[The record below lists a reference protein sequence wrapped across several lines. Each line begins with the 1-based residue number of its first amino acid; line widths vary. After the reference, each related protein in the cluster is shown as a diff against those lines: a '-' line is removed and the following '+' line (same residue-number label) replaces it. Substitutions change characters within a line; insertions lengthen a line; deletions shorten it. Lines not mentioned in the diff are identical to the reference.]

1 MHVHVSY
8 TVLIVST
15 NVMLVGR
22 TSRCICKIQIPLS
35 AVSVAGHGRRG
46 VMGASPVLSTTEA
59 SRTTRHA
66 VYRPESEVLLAS
78 SFGSQHIWKQML
90 EERGLTV
97 RLVGED
103 MSKVE
108 LGIVFNHPPGVLD
121 NVPNLKAVQSLGAG
135 VDFIMQDET
144 IMRRDVPLLRIVD
157 PLMAE
162 RMATFC
168 AWAVMNFQ
176 RKCDDYFRAQMACR
190 WDKSVEN
197 YKNID
202 NHEVRVGVMG
212 LGLMGARVA
221 RTLAGLGYEVYGWKR
236 TPVSDGRGNG
246 REDLVGEK
254 IGEDLESLG
263 VRVYHGQDELL
274 TFAGKSQ
281 VVINLLPLTDETR
294 GIMDARLFNSMPKGG
309 AVMNLARGAHL
320 VANDLLDALASGQ
333 LEHAVLDVF
342 VKEPLPETC
351 PFWKH
356 PRVRVFPH
364 MSSVTDIPNGVAQ
377 ILRNRE
383 LVLRGEPLPHGVRA
397 VPSRGY

>member
-1 MHVHVSY
+1 
-8 TVLIVST
+8 
-15 NVMLVGR
+15 
-22 TSRCICKIQIPLS
+22 
-35 AVSVAGHGRRG
+35 
-46 VMGASPVLSTTEA
+46 
-59 SRTTRHA
+59 
-66 VYRPESEVLLAS
+66 
-78 SFGSQHIWKQML
+78 
-90 EERGLTV
+90 
-97 RLVGED
+97 

-121 NVPNLKAVQSLGAG
+121 DVPNLKAVQSLGAG
-135 VDFIMQDET
+135 VDFIMQDENVL
-144 IMRRDVPLLRIVD
+144 RRGVPLLRIVD

-162 RMATFC
+162 RMATFSV
-168 AWAVMNFQ
+168 WAVMNFQ
-176 RKCDDYFRAQMACR
+176 RKCDDYFRAQMQCR

-202 NHEVRVGVMG
+202 NHEMRVGVMG
-212 LGLMGARVA
+212 LGMMGAKVA
-221 RTLAGLGYEVYGWKR
+221 RTLAGLGYEVCGWKR

-246 REDLVGEK
+246 RGNGREGHEQGEG
-254 IGEDLESLG
+254 GEYGKDLEALG
-263 VRVYHGQDELL
+263 VRVYHGSDELL

-281 VVINLLPLTDETR
+281 VVINLLPLTEETR
-294 GIMDARLFNSMPKGG
+294 GILDARLFNGMPRGG

-320 VANDLLDALASGQ
+320 VADDLLDALASGQ

-356 PRVRVFPH
+356 PKVRVFPH

-383 LVLRGEPLPHGVRA
+383 LVLRGEPLPPGVRA
-397 VPSRGY
+397 MPSRGY

>member
-1 MHVHVSY
+1 
-8 TVLIVST
+8 
-15 NVMLVGR
+15 
-22 TSRCICKIQIPLS
+22 
-35 AVSVAGHGRRG
+35 
-46 VMGASPVLSTTEA
+46 
-59 SRTTRHA
+59 
-66 VYRPESEVLLAS
+66 
-78 SFGSQHIWKQML
+78 
-90 EERGLTV
+90 
-97 RLVGED
+97 
-103 MSKVE
+103 
-108 LGIVFNHPPGVLD
+108 
-121 NVPNLKAVQSLGAG
+121 
-135 VDFIMQDET
+135 
-144 IMRRDVPLLRIVD
+144 
-157 PLMAE
+157 
-162 RMATFC
+162 
-168 AWAVMNFQ
+168 VMNFQ
-176 RKCDDYFRAQMACR
+176 RKCDDYFRAQIECR

-246 REDLVGEK
+246 GEDRERGSGGGC
-254 IGEDLESLG
+254 GEDLEALG
-263 VRVYHGQDELL
+263 VRVYHGSDELL

-281 VVINLLPLTDETR
+281 VVINLLPLTEETR
-294 GIMDARLFNSMPKGG
+294 GILDARLFSAMPRGG

-342 VKEPLPETC
+342 MKEPLPETC

-356 PRVRVFPH
+356 PKVRVFPH
-364 MSSVTDIPNGVAQ
+364 MSSVTDIPNGVEQ

-383 LVLRGEPLPHGVRA
+383 LVLRGEPLPPGVQA

>member
-1 MHVHVSY
+1 M
-8 TVLIVST
+8 LI
-15 NVMLVGR
+15 GR
-22 TSRCICKIQIPLS
+22 ASRCICKIQVPLS
-35 AVSVAGHGRRG
+35 AASVTVRGWRRMMRTSG
-46 VMGASPVLSTTEA
+46 VQSAPGAT
-59 SRTTRHA
+59 RTA
-66 VYRPESEVLLAS
+66 QALYRPESEVVLAS
-78 SFGSQHIWKQML
+78 SFGSQGIWKQML
-90 EERGLTV
+90 EDRGLTV
-97 RLVGED
+97 RLAGED

-108 LGIVFNHPPGVLD
+108 MGIVFNHPPGVLED
-121 NVPNLKAVQSLGAG
+121 VPNLKAVQSLGAG
-135 VDFIMQDET
+135 VDFIMQDDG
-144 IMRRDVPLLRIVD
+144 IVRRGVPLLRIVD

-168 AWAVMNFQ
+168 VWAVMNHQ
-176 RKCDDYFRAQMACR
+176 RKCDDYFRAQMECR

-246 REDLVGEK
+246 GEDRERGSGGGC
-254 IGEDLESLG
+254 GEDLEALG
-263 VRVYHGQDELL
+263 VRVYHGSDELL

-281 VVINLLPLTDETR
+281 VVINLLPLTEETR
-294 GIMDARLFNSMPKGG
+294 GILDARLFSAMPRGG

-342 VKEPLPETC
+342 MKEPLPETC

-356 PRVRVFPH
+356 PKVRVFPH
-364 MSSVTDIPNGVAQ
+364 MSSVTDIPNGVEQ

-383 LVLRGEPLPHGVRA
+383 LVLRGEPLPPGVQA

>member
-1 MHVHVSY
+1 MG
-8 TVLIVST
+8 TF
-15 NVMLVGR
+15 
-22 TSRCICKIQIPLS
+22 S
-35 AVSVAGHGRRG
+35 AQR
-46 VMGASPVLSTTEA
+46 TTER
-59 SRTTRHA
+59 RTGGARETHA
-66 VYRPESEVLLAS
+66 LYRPESEVLLAS

-97 RLVGED
+97 RLAGED

-121 NVPNLKAVQSLGAG
+121 DVPNLKAVQSLGAG
-135 VDFIMQDET
+135 VDFIMQDES

-168 AWAVMNFQ
+168 VWAVMNFQ

-202 NHEVRVGVMG
+202 NHEVSVGVMG
-212 LGLMGARVA
+212 LGLMGAKVA
-221 RTLAGLGYEVYGWKR
+221 KTLAGLGYEVYGWKR
-236 TPVSDGRGNG
+236 TPVSDGREGRG
-246 REDLVGEK
+246 RGQDGDHREDLEA
-254 IGEDLESLG
+254 LG
-263 VRVYHGQDELL
+263 VRVYHGQDELM

-281 VVINLLPLTDETR
+281 VVINLLPLTGETR
-294 GIMDARLFNSMPKGG
+294 GILDARLFNGMPKGG

-320 VANDLLDALASGQ
+320 VAADLLDALASGQ
-333 LEHAVLDVF
+333 LEAAVLDVF
-342 VKEPLPETC
+342 VKEPLPDTC

-356 PRVRVFPH
+356 PKVRVFPH

-383 LVLRGEPLPHGVRA
+383 LVLRGEPLPHGVQA